1 MRRSLGRNTA
11 IAEGVSGAATL
22 SPKQFGLSQ
31 ASRMWI
37 SRGWQQPW
45 NRRTCC
51 ADRGGFRIRIF
62 LRKKKLVIHRDAWLL
77 GVRISRRFRRCRTE
91 PSGELGILS
100 SWRRLRVAFPG
111 LSSHLL
117 TFELLSQLTF
127 EAFLFSGLHVEGM
140 FLDFLDNAFLL
151 NLAFRAP
158 KGALN
163 GLTFEHPNFGQSM
176 PPQYLRS
183 SREYEGPV
191 PHKATHPS
199 QNKGL

>member
-1 MRRSLGRNTA
+1 M
-11 IAEGVSGAATL
+11 
-22 SPKQFGLSQ
+22 
-31 ASRMWI
+31 
-37 SRGWQQPW
+37 
-45 NRRTCC
+45 
-51 ADRGGFRIRIF
+51 
-62 LRKKKLVIHRDAWLL
+62 
-77 GVRISRRFRRCRTE
+77 
-91 PSGELGILS
+91 LS
-100 SWRRLRVAFPG
+100 SWRRLRVAVPG

-117 TFELLSQLTF
+117 AFELLSQLTF
-127 EAFLFSGLHVEGM
+127 EAFLFSGLHVVGV

-151 NLAFRAP
+151 NLSFKAP

-191 PHKATHPS
+191 PHKATHLS